1 MSKEKVILSIVAALL
16 GLSVAGG
23 AFYIYQMTRTIEEPK
38 DKKLNNNSNR
48 PSPIPQNA
56 DFLIIE
62 NPKDEEVVDNRAVTV
77 SGKTTPGSLII
88 VSSELSDQVVKPNE
102 NGSFT
107 VSHTIG
113 EGVNIIHV
121 TAVFPSG
128 EEESVTRTITFSTE
142 DF

>member
-23 AFYIYQMTRTIEEPK
+23 AFYIYQMTRTIEEPEN
-38 DKKLNNNSNR
+38 KKQTNNNNR
-48 PSPIPQNA
+48 PSPIPQST
-56 DFLIIE
+56 DFLIVE
-62 NPKDEEVVDNRAVTV
+62 SPKDEEVVDNRVVTV
-77 SGKTTPGSLII
+77 SGKTSAGSLII
-88 VSSELSDQVVKPNE
+88 VSSELSDQVVKPSE

-107 VSHTIG
+107 VNHTIG
-113 EGVNIIHV
+113 EGVNIIQV

-128 EEESVTRTITFSTE
+128 EEQSITKTITFSTE